1 MESIQ
6 SLLGVSLGL
15 KSLTLYAALALY
27 TVCIIYGLALLIAP
41 RMGGG
46 QRLGAGNL
54 LKKKPGQF
62 NLDDILALSA
72 KADAFEMVQEP
83 YTSEY
88 MADLCLQVAAHFEM
102 SDEDLESLRIAALLH
117 DIGEMDNYDFVQEER
132 ALRPDELQVLEE
144 HPLQGYRFILEHLG
158 SEYEKAA
165 KWVRWSHERWDGTGY
180 PDGLVGEQI
189 PIPARILA
197 VVDAYCAMSQD
208 RPYREA
214 LSPEQIVSELNRY
227 AGIRYDPQIVQLF
240 GVPGQ
245 EEKVTALEVV

>member
-1 MESIQ
+1 MLESIQ

-15 KSLTLYAALALY
+15 KSLTLYASLALYAVSAIYALALL
-27 TVCIIYGLALLIAP
+27 VVP
-41 RMGGG
+41 RMGGQSRG
-46 QRLGAGNL
+46 GGAL

-62 NLDDILALSA
+62 NLDDILTISA
-72 KADAFEMVQEP
+72 QSDAFEMVQEP

-102 SDEDLESLRIAALLH
+102 SSEDLDSLKIAALLH
-117 DIGEMDNYDFVQEER
+117 DVGEMDNYDFVQEER
-132 ALRPDELQVLEE
+132 ALRHDEWRMLEE
-144 HPLQGYRFILEHLG
+144 HPLHGYRFIMERLG
-158 SEYEKAA
+158 AEYENAA

-180 PDGLVGEQI
+180 PDALVGEQI

-208 RPYREA
+208 RPYRAA
-214 LSPEQIVSELNRY
+214 LTPEEIINELHRY
-227 AGIRYDPQIVQLF
+227 AGVRYDPQIVQLF

>member
-1 MESIQ
+1 MESLQ

-15 KSLTLYAALALY
+15 KSMTLYASLALYAVCIVYALALL
-27 TVCIIYGLALLIAP
+27 VVP
-41 RMGGG
+41 RMGGNQG
-46 QRLGAGNL
+46 FGGSSF

-62 NLDDILALSA
+62 NFDDILALSA
-72 KADAFEMVQEP
+72 ESDAFEMVQEP

-102 SDEDLESLRIAALLH
+102 SSEDLDSLKVAALLH

-132 ALRPDELQVLEE
+132 GLRPDEWRVLEE
-144 HPLQGYRFILEHLG
+144 HPLHGYRFILENLG
-158 SEYEKAA
+158 PEFENAA

-208 RPYREA
+208 RPYRAA
-214 LSPEQIVSELNRY
+214 LSPEQIVDELNRY
-227 AGIRYDPQIVQLF
+227 AGIRYDPQIVQMF

-245 EEKVTALEVV
+245 EEQTTALEVI